1 MALKPKTTKAK
12 AGRGGNRRKQKPKD
26 LKLERRV
33 LLYIILFIPLLVAFY
48 GFANLQK
55 GEPTWPTTLQE
66 APLRGRI
73 LAQDGTILAEGKAE
87 NREYPQGRL
96 ASHLIGF
103 SGALQEDGRYGLEG
117 LEYTEDT
124 TLQQGEDVKLT
135 IDPNF
140 QAVAQAKL
148 AETIRNTQAENG
160 AVVAI
165 ETGTGR
171 ILAAASYPDFDPATQ
186 SFVRDRSRISNKAFL
201 HRFEPGSVVK
211 PFVVAAL
218 LESGRLTLNE
228 LVTTPMSLRKGDKTF
243 HDVAQHEPLLTA
255 WDILRYSSNSGMITL
270 TERFTDWELR
280 SWLQHFGFGK
290 DVDLGAVYTRT
301 GELRDV
307 PWVPQDQASITLGH
321 SMSTTAL
328 QLAAAYS
335 IFANDGVYV
344 PPYLVEKE
352 GDEVQ
357 ARLEPHKVLSP
368 EVALT
373 MRQLLTY
380 TAEKSGIN
388 RYAVPGMTMAGKTG
402 TGDIFDSEAG
412 HYIKGDYTLTYA
424 AMVPADKPRFTMI
437 VTVQKPR
444 KDDSSTSVAVPL
456 FSDIASEAISL
467 WQLPAQPETIA
478 EQP

>member
-33 LLYIILFIPLLVAFY
+33 LLYTILFVPLLVAFY
-48 GFANLQK
+48 GFASLQK
-55 GEPTWPTTLQE
+55 GEPNWPTTLQE

-73 LAQDGTILAEGKAE
+73 LAQDGTILAEGRAE

-96 ASHLIGF
+96 AAHLIGF

-117 LEYTEDT
+117 LEYTEDKL
-124 TLQQGEDVKLT
+124 LQQGEDVKLS

-148 AETIRNTQAENG
+148 AETIRRTRAENG

-171 ILAAASYPDFDPATQ
+171 ILAAASYPDFDPSQQNLVT
-186 SFVRDRSRISNKAFL
+186 DRSRITNKAFL

-243 HDVAQHEPLLTA
+243 YDVAQHEPLLTA

-290 DVDLGAVYTRT
+290 DVSLGSTYTRT

-344 PPYLVEKE
+344 PPYLIE
-352 GDEVQ
+352 GQE
-357 ARLEPHKVLSP
+357 AAEPHKVLSP

-373 MRQLLTY
+373 MRRLLTY
-380 TAEKSGIN
+380 TAEKSGISH
-388 RYAVPGMTMAGKTG
+388 YAVPGMTMAGKTG
-402 TGDIFDSEAG
+402 TGDIFNSEAG
-412 HYIKGDYTLTYA
+412 QYIKGDYTLTYA